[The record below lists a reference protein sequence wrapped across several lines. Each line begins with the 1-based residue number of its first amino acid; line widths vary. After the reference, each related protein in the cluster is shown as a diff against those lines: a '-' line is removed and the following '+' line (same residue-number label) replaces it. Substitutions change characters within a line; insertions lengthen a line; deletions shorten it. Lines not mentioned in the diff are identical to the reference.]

1 MKSFLKRIMLVCAT
15 LGLVVASG
23 CSLDVPNPNQPSDL
37 EVLATRDGIFALSVG
52 MQQLYANAGMETIL
66 MVPGTSAREV
76 TPDFDQVPLRE
87 LEEGGTAMPNT
98 TQWVVDFW
106 TRMYRVI
113 AMCDQ
118 IIANA
123 PNAIP
128 AGGTRTGVLALAY
141 TYKAMCLG
149 ALAQSFEQAA
159 LSSGTRANP
168 AAFVPRAQVYAEA
181 LRLLG
186 LANDQLGQTAASTE
200 FNSRV
205 LVPGFNL
212 ANTIRLL
219 RARYALFAGQNQDAI
234 TFANAVDTT
243 AAGRSDFRY
252 DNGLN
257 PNPVF
262 NVAVTQIR
270 WIARRNF
277 GLPANLVDTTDARIA
292 FFTTPRASVSVLAGL
307 QVATFTP
314 GSYFGTITSTI
325 PAFRPG
331 EVALIRAEANARAGR
346 LTEAIADINRIRTK
360 TGDYLGLGAR
370 LPAYSGAQT
379 ADAVLLEIYRQRCAE
394 LYLSG
399 LRFEDSRRFGR
410 PAPTT
415 AALPRGSAALLQIE
429 RTRNFYPYPQSERDA
444 NPLVP
449 PDPAI

>member
-1 MKSFLKRIMLVCAT
+1 MKSFLKRSILACAT
-15 LGLVVASG
+15 LGLVFASG
-23 CSLDVPNPNQPSDL
+23 CSLDLPNPNQPSDL
-37 EVLATRDGIFALSVG
+37 EVLSTRDGLFALSVG

-87 LEEGGTAMPNT
+87 LEEGGGALPNT

-113 AMCDQ
+113 TMCDQ
-118 IIANA
+118 IIANV
-123 PNAIP
+123 PSAIP
-128 AGGTRTGVLALAY
+128 AGGTRSGVLALAY

-149 ALAQSFEQAA
+149 TLAQSFEQAA
-159 LSSGTRANP
+159 LSSGTRSNP
-168 AAFVPRAQVYAEA
+168 ASFVPRAQVYAEA
-181 LRLLG
+181 LRLLAQ
-186 LANDQLGQTAASTE
+186 ANDQISQTPVSAEFASK
-200 FNSRV
+200 V
-205 LVPGFNL
+205 VAPGFNL
-212 ANTIRLL
+212 ANTIRLY

-277 GLPANLVDTTDARIA
+277 GLPTDLVDTTDARIA
-292 FFTTPRASVSVLAGL
+292 FFTTPRASVSILAGL
-307 QVATFTP
+307 PVATFAP
-314 GSYFGTITSTI
+314 GGYFGAITSTI

-331 EVALIRAEANARAGR
+331 EAALIRAEANARAGR
-346 LTEAIADINRIRTK
+346 LAEAITDINRIRTK
-360 TGDYLGLGAR
+360 ATDYLGLGAK
-370 LPAYSGAQT
+370 LPAYSGPQT
-379 ADAVLLEIYRQRCAE
+379 ADAVLTEIYRQRCAE

-399 LRFEDSRRFGR
+399 LRFEDARRFGR
-410 PAPTT
+410 SAPTT

-429 RTRNFYPYPQSERDA
+429 RTRNFYPYPQSERDN
-444 NPLVP
+444 NPNTP
-449 PDPAI
+449 ADPAI